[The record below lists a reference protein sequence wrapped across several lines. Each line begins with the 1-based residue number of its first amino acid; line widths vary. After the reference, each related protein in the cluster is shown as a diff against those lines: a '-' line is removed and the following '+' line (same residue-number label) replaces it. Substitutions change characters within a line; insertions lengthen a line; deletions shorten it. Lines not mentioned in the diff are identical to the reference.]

1 MNKLLLVARREYL
14 FNLRRPA
21 FLFAVFG
28 VPIFTFAMWAI
39 IFLVVA
45 AGESDAESIGTV
57 GYVDNAAILS
67 DPIYPTDVPP
77 ERFVAYPDETAARQA
92 LDDKTIGAY
101 FLITE
106 NYLSTG
112 EVESYSFT
120 GLPEALRDNWEVFLL
135 ANLTRRLDPDVE
147 VERIQDPVNMV
158 IRAQDT
164 GRTLTEANIPALIF
178 IPLIFAFLF
187 YMSSG
192 TTSGFLMNGVVEEKT
207 TRIMEILA
215 TSVTPSQLLFGKI
228 IGLGLLGLTQM
239 VVWFGAGFLLIHF
252 GQGLPALNGVVF
264 PLDLMLI
271 MLVYFL
277 LSYFLL
283 ATMMAGLGV
292 VAGSDQESRQYASI
306 ISILFIIPFFL
317 IAAILEDPNGPV
329 ALIFSL
335 IPVTAPMTMLLRL
348 GFSAVPAWQV
358 IASLL
363 ILLFTALLVA
373 WASARVFR
381 WALLR
386 YDVRTTLREIVSVVR
401 RPSHEVAVS
410 AAHSSE
416 EVVS

>member
-1 MNKLLLVARREYL
+1 MNKMLLVVRREYL

-39 IFLVVA
+39 IFLLVGA
-45 AGESDAESIGTV
+45 NESDVESIGTV
-57 GYVDNAAILS
+57 GYVDNAAILT
-67 DPIYPTDVPP
+67 DPVYPADVPL
-77 ERFVAYPDETAARQA
+77 ERFLAYPDEAAARQA
-92 LDDKTIGAY
+92 LDEKAIGAY
-101 FLITE
+101 FIIPE
-106 NYLSTG
+106 NYLTTG
-112 EVESYSFT
+112 RIESYSYI
-120 GLPEALRDNWEVFLL
+120 GLPEALRDSWKAFLL
-135 ANLTRRLDPDVE
+135 ANLTRRLDPGVE
-147 VERIQDPVNMV
+147 IERIQDPVNMV

-164 GRTLTEANIPALIF
+164 GRTLTEANLPALIF

-187 YMSSG
+187 FMSSG

-207 TRIMEILA
+207 TRIMEILV

-239 VVWFGAGFLLIHF
+239 VVWFGAGFVLIRF
-252 GQGLPALNGVVF
+252 GQGLPALNGVEF
-264 PLDLMLI
+264 PVDLMLI
-271 MLVYFL
+271 MLAYFL

-283 ATMMAGLGV
+283 ATLMAGLGV

-306 ISILFIIPFFL
+306 ISLLFIIPFFL
-317 IAAILEDPNGPV
+317 IASIIEDPNGSV

-348 GFSAVPAWQV
+348 GFSSVPTGQL

-363 ILLFTALLVA
+363 ILLLTAVLVA
-373 WASARVFR
+373 WASTRVFR

-386 YDVRTTLREIVSVVR
+386 YDVRTTLREILSVIR
-401 RPSHEVAVS
+401 RPTRDVAVS

-416 EVVS
+416 EVG